1 MRLTVQEP
9 LIYLQIGDMEILMH
23 DIALVVS
30 QGETVVW
37 EGRYHQVIEVKHD
50 FVKADDNTLDHYVY
64 IICK

>member
-1 MRLTVQEP
+1 
-9 LIYLQIGDMEILMH
+9 MEILMH